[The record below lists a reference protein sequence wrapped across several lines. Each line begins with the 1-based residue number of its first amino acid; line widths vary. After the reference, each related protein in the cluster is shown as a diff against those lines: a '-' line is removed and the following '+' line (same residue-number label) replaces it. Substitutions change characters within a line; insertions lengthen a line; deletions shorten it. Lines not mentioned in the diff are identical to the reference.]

1 MTDQPAPALPE
12 TSFAETAP
20 AESAPK
26 TEPRRPA
33 ARRGLVVGA
42 LALPLALGAAG
53 LSFAQKSEVAT
64 TPMEP
69 VAISALAPSGAVAAK
84 GEVAEIFGNKFI
96 LQDGTGRAL
105 VETGRQGEGGELVRK
120 GETVTV
126 QGRFEKGFL
135 HASALVRADGTTTS
149 LKPAGGPPP
158 GGIDWMKDKV
168 GLGPAM
174 DLPGLKAKVEAAGY
188 TDVRI
193 AGRGPKHLDVAAK
206 GADGRERMLHV
217 GFNGDIREKRVF

>member
-12 TSFAETAP
+12 TSFAETVP
-20 AESAPK
+20 AESALK

-53 LSFAQKSEVAT
+53 LSFAQKGEVAA
-64 TPMEP
+64 TPLEP

-84 GEVAEIFGNKFI
+84 GEVAEIFGSKFI
-96 LQDGTGRAL
+96 LQDDTGRAL

-135 HASALVRADGTTTS
+135 HASALVRSDGTTTS

>member
-1 MTDQPAPALPE
+1 MTDQSSTALLDNASTEPAPAKP
-12 TSFAETAP
+12 
-20 AESAPK
+20 
-26 TEPRRPA
+26 PRRPG

-53 LSFAQKSEVAT
+53 LSFAQKGEVAT
-64 TPMEP
+64 TPLEP
-69 VAISALAPSGAVAAK
+69 VAISALAPSGAVAAR

-96 LQDGTGRAL
+96 LQDATGRTL
-105 VETGRQGEGGELVRK
+105 VETGRQGEGGDLVRK

-126 QGRFEKGFL
+126 SGRFEKGFL
-135 HASALVRADGTTTS
+135 HAAALVRADGTTTR

-168 GLGPAM
+168 GLGPEI

-188 TDVRI
+188 TDIRI

-206 GADGRERMLHV
+206 GGDGRERMLHV
-217 GFNGDIREKRVF
+217 GFDGEIREKRVF

>member
-1 MTDQPAPALPE
+1 MTDQPSPAP
-12 TSFAETAP
+12 AETAP
-20 AESAPK
+20 AETVPTEAIPAK
-26 TEPRRPA
+26 TPRHPG

-53 LSFAQKSEVAT
+53 LSFAQRGEVAT
-64 TPMEP
+64 TPLEP
-69 VAISALAPSGAVAAK
+69 VAISALAPSGAVAAR
-84 GEVAEIFGNKFI
+84 GEVAEIFGNKFV

-105 VETGRQGEGGELVRK
+105 VETGRQGEGGDLVRK

-135 HASALVRADGTTTS
+135 HASALIRADGTTTS

-158 GGIDWMKDKV
+158 GGFDWMKDKV
-168 GLGPAM
+168 GLGPEI
-174 DLPGLKAKVEAAGY
+174 DVPGLKAKVEAAGY
-188 TDVRI
+188 TDIRV

-217 GFNGDIREKRVF
+217 GFNGDIHEKRVF

>member
-1 MTDQPAPALPE
+1 MTDLPSPAVSE
-12 TSFAETAP
+12 TQSTETAQ
-20 AESAPK
+20 AK
-26 TEPRRPA
+26 TPRRGG

-53 LSFAQKSEVAT
+53 LSFAQKGEVAT
-64 TPMEP
+64 TPLEP

-96 LQDGTGRAL
+96 LQDATGRTL

-126 QGRFEKGFL
+126 RGRFEKGFF
-135 HASALVRADGTTTS
+135 HAASLVRADGTVTS
-149 LKPAGGPPP
+149 LKPQGGPPP

-168 GLGPAM
+168 GLGPEI

-206 GADGRERMLHV
+206 GSDGRERMLHV

>member
-1 MTDQPAPALPE
+1 MTDLPSPVPTETAASAE
-12 TSFAETAP
+12 TSP
-20 AESAPK
+20 AKA
-26 TEPRRPA
+26 PRRPA

-53 LSFAQKSEVAT
+53 LSFAQKGEIAT
-64 TPMEP
+64 TPLEP
-69 VAISALAPSGAVAAK
+69 VTIAALAPSGAVAAK
-84 GEVAEIFGNKFI
+84 GAVAEIFGNKFI

-105 VETGRQGEGGELVRK
+105 VETGRQGEGGDLVRK

-126 QGRFEKGFL
+126 RGRFEKGFF
-135 HASALVRADGTTTS
+135 HAASLVRADGTVTS

-168 GLGPAM
+168 GLGPEI
-174 DLPGLKAKVEAAGY
+174 DVPGLKAKVEAAGY

-217 GFNGDIREKRVF
+217 GFDGGIREKRVF

>member
-1 MTDQPAPALPE
+1 MTDQPSPALPE
-12 TSFAETAP
+12 TRSTETAQ
-20 AESAPK
+20 AKA
-26 TEPRRPA
+26 PRRPA

-53 LSFAQKSEVAT
+53 LSFAQKGEVAT
-64 TPMEP
+64 TPLEP
-69 VAISALAPSGAVAAK
+69 TAISALAPSGAVAAK
-84 GEVAEIFGNKFI
+84 GEVAEIFGNKFV
-96 LQDGTGRAL
+96 LQDATGRTL
-105 VETGRQGEGGELVRK
+105 VETGRQGEGDALVRK

-126 QGRFEKGFL
+126 RGRFENGFL
-135 HASALVRADGTTTS
+135 HAAALVRADGTTTD
-149 LKPAGGPPP
+149 LKPAGGPRP
-158 GGIDWMKDKV
+158 GGLDWMKDKI
-168 GLGPAM
+168 GLGPEI

-217 GFNGDIREKRVF
+217 GFDGGIREKRVF